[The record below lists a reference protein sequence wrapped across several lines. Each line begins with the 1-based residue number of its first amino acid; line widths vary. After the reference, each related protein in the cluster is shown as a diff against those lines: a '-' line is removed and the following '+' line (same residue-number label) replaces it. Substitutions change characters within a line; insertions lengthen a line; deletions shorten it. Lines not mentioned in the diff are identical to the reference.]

1 MTITFHAGRRIQG
14 TSSDR
19 TSVSYTQDYSNAIST
34 YSPTFFLKIDEGTGT
49 SLANTGS
56 NTGYTASLD
65 VSNGNPAWVDGVTG
79 YAVSID
85 GSSSYTAPKITTSDL
100 PTNQN
105 QAYSFT
111 MTMKLTGTLPTSG
124 RTWFWVWGNGNLAQY
139 HIGVDW
145 ASGSVYYGYYNN
157 GWYYITGTSGDI
169 TDGEWHT
176 IGTTH
181 SSGQAVKLYIDGS
194 QVGSGTG
201 NDTYGYTEQA
211 NTIKPSTSGV
221 TLIVDSVFFKNT
233 VLTDSDMQGIH
244 NNLLTGNLIL
254 GNNVQSGSRFEATDT
269 RKIYYGALG
278 DDNSSADLNE
288 DFTGSSST
296 HSGDGTTVAGWRSS
310 DASDIYYDG
319 SNDWLYWNISRG
331 TNDSISYD
339 LGAGNV
345 SDTAWILRFNVQ
357 WDAFVSNAYNE
368 QRWGISDQSSAT
380 AHNGTHKFIGC
391 MTQFWDSVSRTL
403 TPSSANSGAIG
414 IDSGGWTYDWD
425 GVLATN
431 TYVYIEIKRINSTQY
446 TISASSTDAYDGDLS
461 TSGNLTCPNVTGLR
475 YIWFGNENA
484 GSDDATMN
492 SKTNEVKFWN
502 GVTSVPQ
509 TIQWTEEV

>member
-1 MTITFHAGRRIQG
+1 MTITYHAGRRIQG
-14 TSSDR
+14 LSTDTFTSFDYIFPDTNNWTSGDSFTDLTISSNTIGGTIDR
-19 TSVSYTQDYSNAIST
+19 IANSGAVFD
-34 YSPTFFLKIDEGTGT
+34 
-49 SLANTGS
+49 LANATYGYGSNISDSAFNIRFKLVTGS
-56 NTGYTASLD
+56 NTTPSSDKIKFFIGLTE
-65 VSNGNPAWVDGVTG
+65 TG
-79 YAVSID
+79 D
-85 GSSSYTAPKITTSDL
+85 TSY
-100 PTNQN
+100 
-105 QAYSFT
+105 
-111 MTMKLTGTLPTSG
+111 SG
-124 RTWFWVWGNGNLAQY
+124 RTAGDS
-139 HIGVDW
+139 IGFTFHNDND
-145 ASGSVYYGYYNN
+145 GSRRV
-157 GWYYITGTSGDI
+157 YITYSDESTSLEGNQVRTAVDYSASTTYYVELKRNGATITVNFYPTSAYSGTPTI
-169 TDGEWHT
+169 TQNTTMTGT
-176 IGTTH
+176 IADLRYF
-181 SSGQAVKLYIDGS
+181 AVGCNYYT
-194 QVGSGTG
+194 GSGAGST
-201 NDTYGYTEQA
+201 A
-211 NTIKPSTSGV
+211 ITISELDIYDASSTPI
-221 TLIVDSVFFKNT
+221 TRPT
-233 VLTDSDMQGIH
+233 
-244 NNLLTGNLIL
+244 
-254 GNNVQSGSRFEATDT
+254 NVQSGSRFEETDT

-296 HSGDGTTVAGWRSS
+296 HSGDNTTVAGWLSS
-310 DASDIYYDG
+310 DASEIYYDG

-357 WDAFVSNAYNE
+357 WDAFVSNAFNE

-403 TPSSANSGAIG
+403 TPSSANSSSIG
-414 IDSGGWTYDWD
+414 INSGGWTYDWD
-425 GVLATN
+425 GVLGTN

-446 TISASSTDAYDGDLS
+446 TISASSTDAYTGDLS

>member
-1 MTITFHAGRRIQG
+1 MTITYHAGRRIQG

-19 TSVSYTQDYSNAIST
+19 TSLSYTQDYSNVIST

-85 GSSSYTAPKITTSDL
+85 GSSGYTAPKISTSDL

-105 QAYSFT
+105 QNYSFT

-124 RTWFWVWGNGNLAQY
+124 KTWFWVWGNGDLGQY
-139 HIGVDW
+139 NIGVDW

-176 IGTTH
+176 IGITH

-201 NDTYGYTEQA
+201 NDTWGFTEQA
-211 NTIKPSTSGV
+211 NTIKSSTSGV

-269 RKIYYGALG
+269 RKIYYGALPSIT
-278 DDNSSADLNE
+278 DSTLNS
-288 DFTGSSST
+288 T
-296 HSGDGTTVAGWRSS
+296 DGTTGWDMTNAGS
-310 DASDIYYDG
+310 
-319 SNDWLYWNISRG
+319 
-331 TNDSISYD
+331 SISLDTSNNEVDFLAPTGAKSCYYD
-339 LGAGNV
+339 LGANISESWV
-345 SDTAWILRFNVQ
+345 LRFKMTWSGAGSNQ
-357 WDAFVSNAYNE
+357 PIYWIGVSNSQTIVSNSTSIKGAFIMFYGSSVYKMVTSNS
-368 QRWGISDQSSAT
+368 QRIDQSGSNNLSPSTTCDATPYWVEIIKNGSTDITVSIYPNSSYGTAT
-380 AHNGTHKFIGC
+380 A
-391 MTQFWDSVSRTL
+391 
-403 TPSSANSGAIG
+403 
-414 IDSGGWTYDWD
+414 TY
-425 GVLATN
+425 TN
-431 TYVYIEIKRINSTQY
+431 TIN
-446 TISASSTDAYDGDLS
+446 LS
-461 TSGNLTCPNVTGLR
+461 GLR
-475 YIWFGNENA
+475 YMNGITYIQ
-484 GSDDATMN
+484 GSGTTGTFSD
-492 SKTNEVKFWN
+492 VKFYN
-502 GVTSVPQ
+502 GVTN
-509 TIQWTEEV
+509 TTDFIWTEES